1 MNIYTNGNKKKKEY
15 ESPAT
20 QVVEMKSEGILCG
33 SGEPSFSPMYFFGDD
48 FSTPFDG
55 GGEDW

>member
-1 MNIYTNGNKKKKEY
+1 MKKKVYK
-15 ESPAT
+15 SPT
-20 QVVEMKSEGILCG
+20 TEVVEMKSEKIICA
-33 SGEPSFSPMYFFGDD
+33 SPAFSPLYFFGDD

>member
-1 MNIYTNGNKKKKEY
+1 METKKKKEY

-20 QVVEMKSEGILCG
+20 RVVQMKSEGILCG
-33 SGEPSFSPMYFFGDD
+33 SGEPSFSPLYFLGDD
-48 FSTPFDG
+48 FSTPFSG